1 MKIKRSMTFFYI
13 NSKAEIIIN
22 ESASDDVSE
31 STYTTIISNI
41 QKSLGKGSG
50 WITDSLIDHNI
61 SISKY
66 NLLAGANYI
75 RLPKELDYPRKELIN
90 IQNIYNNECFKWSIV
105 KYLNPENHLS
115 AKITKADKDF
125 SKKS

>member
-90 IQNIYNNECFKWSIV
+90 IQNIYNNECFK
-105 KYLNPENHLS
+105 
-115 AKITKADKDF
+115 
-125 SKKS
+125 